1 MLSYSACFLAAVFEL
16 SWSGFT
22 AAQEFTPSSWQPCFD
37 WEWLFS
43 WLEDMQMNTQ
53 MNRACSGR
61 WVDSGTPCFRERGPQ
76 DFRNGEGR
84 YQACLWRLGQPKT
97 LFISISKGGAVTK
110 AKEPFYVFS
119 SSWFMLY
126 PSWCSLHFSL
136 HLPPCWQSFFS
147 FEMQHQLIFTSLRT
161 VSDKQQPCR
170 CSEA

>member
-16 SWSGFT
+16 SWPGFT

-110 AKEPFYVFS
+110 AKEVSARTILCLLLLLIHALSQLVFTPLLS
-119 SSWFMLY
+119 PPATLLTELLQLWDAA
-126 PSWCSLHFSL
+126 PADI
-136 HLPPCWQSFFS
+136 HLIKNSFW
-147 FEMQHQLIFTSLRT
+147 
-161 VSDKQQPCR
+161 
-170 CSEA
+170 